1 MVINGKANRKAI
13 SDLRRTNEL
22 RLVRLPVA
30 LKRTS
35 PATASAIQPLSS
47 RSRRPLG
54 ELPAA
59 LGRYYPDSG
68 SVACTL
74 PQPCE
79 NASTIL
85 SWLLRA
91 GLGVPDQ
98 PSALGEFQF
107 DATIAA
113 IGVLAGGGVERLVVG
128 KTGRNKPAWRDA
140 LADRVAHHRDCPRR
154 RQFPVRRKL
163 CGADRPAIGV
173 AVDPEDPADV
183 CRDLL

>member
-54 ELPAA
+54 EPPAA
-59 LGRYYPDSG
+59 LGRHYPDSG

-91 GLGVPDQ
+91 GLGGGRGVPVQ
-98 PSALGEFQF
+98 RSVSL
-107 DATIAA
+107 
-113 IGVLAGGGVERLVVG
+113 
-128 KTGRNKPAWRDA
+128 
-140 LADRVAHHRDCPRR
+140 
-154 RQFPVRRKL
+154 
-163 CGADRPAIGV
+163 
-173 AVDPEDPADV
+173 
-183 CRDLL
+183 